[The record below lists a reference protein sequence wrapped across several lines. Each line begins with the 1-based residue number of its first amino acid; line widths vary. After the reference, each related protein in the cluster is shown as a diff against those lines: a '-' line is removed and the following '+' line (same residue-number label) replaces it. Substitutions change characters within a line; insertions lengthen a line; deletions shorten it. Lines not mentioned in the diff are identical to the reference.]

1 MDEGTSETEVVVMAK
16 LTMVEA
22 INLALRQEMERDASV
37 LILGEDVGK
46 NGGVFRVT
54 QGLFDVFGATRVVD
68 TPLSESAIVG
78 AAIGMA
84 IYGLRPVAEI
94 QFEGFVYASME
105 QLASHAGRIRTRS
118 RGRYHCPLVVRVPYG
133 GGIRAP
139 EHHSDS
145 NEAYF
150 VHTPGI
156 KVVVPST
163 PYEAKGLL
171 IAAIR
176 DPDPVVFMEP
186 KKIYRSLRE
195 EVPEEEYL
203 IPLGQSRSVLEGNDI
218 TLISWGAMLQP
229 TLQAAALMEKNGIG
243 AEVLDLRTLSPLDTE
258 AIVESVKKTHRVVL
272 VQEAPASCGV
282 GAEIIARIN
291 EKALIHLEAPVARVT
306 GFDTVMPLPKL
317 EKHYLPNAE
326 RVVEAA
332 DRVLNF

>member
-1 MDEGTSETEVVVMAK
+1 MAK

-22 INLALRQEMERDASV
+22 INLALRQEMEKDPRL

-54 QGLFDVFGATRVVD
+54 QGLFDSFGATRVMD

-78 AAIGMA
+78 VAIGMA
-84 IYGLRPVAEI
+84 VYGLRPIAEI
-94 QFEGFVYASME
+94 QFEGFIYAAME
-105 QLASHAGRIRTRS
+105 QLANHAGRIRNRS
-118 RGRYHCPLVVRVPYG
+118 RGRYHCPLVVRLPYG

-176 DPDPVVFMEP
+176 DPDPVIFMEP
-186 KKIYRSLRE
+186 KKVYRSLRE
-195 EVPEEEYL
+195 EVPEEQYL
-203 IPLGQSRSVLEGNDI
+203 IPLGESRIVLEGTDI
-218 TLISWGAMLQP
+218 TLMTWGAMLQP
-229 TLQAAALMEKNGIG
+229 TLQAAALMEKSGTS
-243 AEVLDLRTLSPLDTE
+243 AEVLDLRTLSPLDTDT
-258 AIVESVKKTHRVVL
+258 IIESVKKTHRAVV
-272 VQEAPASCGV
+272 VHEAPATCGV
-282 GAEIIARIN
+282 GAEIVARIN
-291 EKALIHLEAPVARVT
+291 EKALVHLEAPVERVT
-306 GFDTVMPLPKL
+306 GFDIVTPLPKL
-317 EKHYLPNAE
+317 ETFYLPNAE
-326 RVVEAA
+326 RVVEAIH
-332 DRVLNF
+332 RVVNF